1 MKIIFK
7 NSKNDETLET
17 QKQEK
22 NAYWRLST
30 NCMLWTIM
38 LLYNSLK
45 EGENPVSDRTDRI
58 HEVKQKFMKS
68 LIVHE
73 CEKRHK

>member
-1 MKIIFK
+1 
-7 NSKNDETLET
+7 
-17 QKQEK
+17 
-22 NAYWRLST
+22 
-30 NCMLWTIM
+30 MLWTIM

>member
-1 MKIIFK
+1 
-7 NSKNDETLET
+7 
-17 QKQEK
+17 
-22 NAYWRLST
+22 
-30 NCMLWTIM
+30 M

-45 EGENPVSDRTDRI
+45 EGENPVSDRIDRI

-73 CEKRHK
+73 CEKRHKWFPRILIGRDFIN